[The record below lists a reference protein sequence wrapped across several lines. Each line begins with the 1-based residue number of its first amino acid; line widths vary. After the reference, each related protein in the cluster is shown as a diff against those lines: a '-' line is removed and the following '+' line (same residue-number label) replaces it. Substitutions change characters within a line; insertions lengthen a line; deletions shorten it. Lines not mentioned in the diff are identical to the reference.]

1 MTCYKCGKKGRISPN
16 CPDKTGG
23 KATPSSGKAIEAWRM
38 VAPKDGEP
46 LTKTVD
52 GVIAKWCGKFQKG
65 KGMWHLG
72 NKAHLEAQHK
82 LVKQI
87 KAEEKKAKE
96 SGNLAVMDKPEV
108 EEQIN
113 SVEEEPLEVNF
124 G

>member
-1 MTCYKCGKKGRISPN
+1 
-16 CPDKTGG
+16 
-23 KATPSSGKAIEAWRM
+23 M
-38 VAPKDGEP
+38 VALKDGEP

-52 GVIAKWCGKFQKG
+52 TVVAKRCGKYQKG

-72 NKAHLEAQHK
+72 NKSHHEAQHK

-96 SGNLAVMDKPEV
+96 SGNLAVMDKPKA
-108 EEQIN
+108 EEPLN
-113 SVEEEPLEVNF
+113 NVAEEPLEISF